1 MKNAR
6 RYMMMALLLIAA
18 GCAFGRSFVKNEKL
32 YVKMDQSFDWTADNA
47 NLYLYLWT
55 PDVNDKWLKLTAEKS
70 GSKIYVGIFD
80 AAGSYTKCIVV
91 RKNSSDASANWNNV
105 WNQTCDL
112 DIPDY
117 KNCNILSVFS
127 AKTGTDACTST
138 STWKTYAP
146 PTSLIGTVSALK
158 SGGVTEE
165 VIHICSDAAGDPFSL
180 RVNLNSAK
188 TAYAYDD
195 VNGHGWYYSTN
206 GTSWTS
212 VDSYAG
218 VIRNEEKERDWI
230 NNTLPT
236 TLPTTMYYYLH
247 SNTPAGRRLIKLLP
261 DQNCALNCE
270 ITSFEYAI
278 SAVNADNNTYTLD
291 GMVAFGKASGNLV
304 ISCDGISKTITNP
317 KSPQSFSLEGLPA
330 ATTTGKTTTATASFS
345 GDGSCKKEKTINVP
359 NATEAMKTKTVDVL
373 TGKPVVLTPENIESS
388 NEYRW
393 TADGTEIIGASQIFT
408 VPAGT
413 GNQTIEFVYK
423 EFYPISGTMEDM
435 MANGNYE
442 NASFNYGKY
451 GKKSTI
457 SDYNYWGIHQQSN
470 PDQEIH
476 FYDTCT
482 LRGADGKLDN
492 GFAVVRNANK
502 FHPSFAKIKAKE
514 GNNFALFDAASGTEG
529 GNKMAWYA
537 STASNAKLKLKKGTT
552 YVLSFWAANL
562 NNFGEMDNA
571 ARFRFRIQYGAKTWY
586 SQVLN
591 LGSDEFRNNLWHQ
604 HSETFYSDGN
614 YDNVT
619 ISVVNENTNVLE
631 IGNDFAL
638 DDIQFHAISSVS
650 KVVKSQQKFIVT
662 IHEPTIDNFTATVQ
676 PVDCDS
682 TTYKVAM
689 SVTYQNPSGQ
699 IIIKDKT
706 TGQTYNYT
714 VPTGWAYD
722 TPYTLNKT
730 ITIATKEAKH
740 DWEAY
745 FSDWT
750 TAQKTATTTLPGF
763 PKIETKN
770 YALSGV
776 GCTDLTTTLTFDLD
790 YTYQCGKLTYWVDG
804 GTKQTGT
811 YSENDV
817 TQKTRSGLAIPD
829 IPADG
834 KDTHKLHVSFDG
846 ANSCVKEYVLPE
858 VPFSPV
864 ITSVTVSGVPAQVL
878 CTDDDYTIQVTIKT
892 PYDATGRNLVLK
904 YDDKSGAQTKTV
916 VATGTSTV
924 VSLKL
929 SNLGGAKDS
938 VVVAYEATPA
948 CTTSSAAFVPP
959 FRLACNV
966 YKDSICDGESYT
978 LHGFNIKTP
987 AVGVDTFT
995 LGYDSLIL
1003 TTLILP
1009 LVSVGANIVI
1019 CNNENLI
1026 RMPFTATTGLPDTYS
1041 IRIDGKDYAV
1051 TVVGGDLQFDRP
1063 VSLVPGDYGCVLTV
1077 GQTGIACETT
1087 VAMNLRIDAA
1097 DIMYRKWED
1106 VLFIDNSSKRFV
1118 GYQWYDN
1125 GVAISGATEQY
1136 LYQEGGLPGIYCCRV
1151 TTSDGQV
1158 FYTCEEPFEQVTR
1171 SRDKANEQEQRKE
1184 IRRYEIA
1191 PNLFVIVEEVG
1202 EKIVTR
1208 KELIVQ

>member
-1 MKNAR
+1 
-6 RYMMMALLLIAA
+6 
-18 GCAFGRSFVKNEKL
+18 
-32 YVKMDQSFDWTADNA
+32 
-47 NLYLYLWT
+47 
-55 PDVNDKWLKLTAEKS
+55 
-70 GSKIYVGIFD
+70 
-80 AAGSYTKCIVV
+80 
-91 RKNSSDASANWNNV
+91 
-105 WNQTCDL
+105 
-112 DIPDY
+112 
-117 KNCNILSVFS
+117 
-127 AKTGTDACTST
+127 
-138 STWKTYAP
+138 
-146 PTSLIGTVSALK
+146 
-158 SGGVTEE
+158 
-165 VIHICSDAAGDPFSL
+165 
-180 RVNLNSAK
+180 
-188 TAYAYDD
+188 
-195 VNGHGWYYSTN
+195 
-206 GTSWTS
+206 
-212 VDSYAG
+212 
-218 VIRNEEKERDWI
+218 
-230 NNTLPT
+230 
-236 TLPTTMYYYLH
+236 
-247 SNTPAGRRLIKLLP
+247 
-261 DQNCALNCE
+261 
-270 ITSFEYAI
+270 
-278 SAVNADNNTYTLD
+278 
-291 GMVAFGKASGNLV
+291 
-304 ISCDGISKTITNP
+304 
-317 KSPQSFSLEGLPA
+317 
-330 ATTTGKTTTATASFS
+330 
-345 GDGSCKKEKTINVP
+345 
-359 NATEAMKTKTVDVL
+359 
-373 TGKPVVLTPENIESS
+373 
-388 NEYRW
+388 
-393 TADGTEIIGASQIFT
+393 
-408 VPAGT
+408 
-413 GNQTIEFVYK
+413 
-423 EFYPISGTMEDM
+423 MEDM

-537 STASNAKLKLKKGTT
+537 STASNTKLKLKKGTT

-750 TAQKTATTTLPGF
+750 TAKKTATTTLPGF

-776 GCTDLTTTLTFDLD
+776 GCTDLTTTLMFDLD
-790 YTYQCGKLTYWVDG
+790 YTYQRGKLTYWVDG

-858 VPFSPV
+858 VPFSSV

-916 VATGTSTV
+916 VATGTS
-924 VSLKL
+924 
-929 SNLGGAKDS
+929 
-938 VVVAYEATPA
+938 TPA

-1009 LVSVGANIVI
+1009 SVSVGANIVI

-1097 DIMYRKWED
+1097 DIMYRKWEN
-1106 VLFIDNSSKRFV
+1106 VLFVDNGK
-1118 GYQWYDN
+1118 GLYTAYQWYMNDKK
-1125 GVAISGATEQY
+1125 
-1136 LYQEGGLPGIYCCRV
+1136 LPGETKQRYY
-1151 TTSDGQV
+1151 TGSKPMAGTSDTYYCEMTRKDGKVEQTCAHTFDECPRSADHTAVEDIRVDGYAVYPTHVAAGTSVTVSKTYPGNVRACLLTITGQRV
-1158 FYTCEEPFEQVTR
+1158 A
-1171 SRDKANEQEQRKE
+1171 SME
-1184 IRRYEIA
+1184 IRGNET
-1191 PNLFVIVEEVG
+1191 VITVPETAGLYLLQLQGGADKKRSSSYAVKLAKTLGADAAVISEEGFGNPDADLVMNCW
-1202 EKIVTR
+1202 KCVMRNSVYRCRLTR
-1208 KELIVQ
+1208 CRWTVWWKCVRWK